1 MGGIDLFKQG
11 CVWVQFQKQ
20 DFVSGRVAASHAVE
34 KLMTLIDRHWPLVYS
49 WCTMVAMFLFR
60 LLLRWRGCV
69 ARGLRSLFT
78 LGTTA
83 LLVILWSCF
92 VCLTSMTSV
101 VYAILSLVQQKESK
115 QVMEDFSVDGEY
127 SPPTKEAEDAV
138 YSKSFSTTSNAS
150 NLSNTKKDASSS
162 KVVIMEPTSLVEM
175 ERIMNSSNHY
185 EDCSQYHQAKDG
197 DGWVESGCQPVVMTL
212 KKVAYDLNSF
222 DTIPVVYRCPSVLL
236 LEIIGIDVALYVVH
250 HFTDLFLVYQVEIP
264 QAFVCAESKVF
275 DVSEWAICQGMTCRP
290 NTHGPTF
297 HVNMVAL
304 DSTGLGS
311 DSSTYSWGLD
321 AKMVVEDDEFEL
333 WLQEAVA
340 SGIFSETPKRRK
352 SWPFKINQKGL
363 KPWRR
368 SP

>member
-78 LGTTA
+78 LE
-83 LLVILWSCF
+83 
-92 VCLTSMTSV
+92 
-101 VYAILSLVQQKESK
+101 QKESK

-127 SPPTKEAEDAV
+127 TPPTKEAEDAV

-185 EDCSQYHQAKDG
+185 E
-197 DGWVESGCQPVVMTL
+197 
-212 KKVAYDLNSF
+212 
-222 DTIPVVYRCPSVLL
+222 
-236 LEIIGIDVALYVVH
+236 
-250 HFTDLFLVYQVEIP
+250 
-264 QAFVCAESKVF
+264 
-275 DVSEWAICQGMTCRP
+275 GMTCRP